1 MALNFH
7 TVCSAYIVTDDGND
21 DYILFCLLE
30 LPENG
35 YKDWPKGVA
44 DDVII
49 VYID

>member
-1 MALNFH
+1 M
-7 TVCSAYIVTDDGND
+7 DDGD
-21 DYILFCLLE
+21 DNYILFCLWE

-35 YKDWPKGVA
+35 HIDSPKGVA